1 MPRISPETFRILEA
15 EASSL
20 QSLGKELEDGIML
33 VAERI
38 RDFREAVE
46 KFAKKVQ
53 AAKIGQ
59 RVQESTS
66 APGSETGAGVRVPGS
81 SEREAPTAG
90 VRATSP
96 PAEMPG
102 ADTPER
108 EA

>member
-59 RVQESTS
+59 RVLPR
-66 APGSETGAGVRVPGS
+66 PGHPDPPLREVGRRADPG
-81 SEREAPTAG
+81 
-90 VRATSP
+90 
-96 PAEMPG
+96 PAEVRISRG
-102 ADTPER
+102 RRDGR
-108 EA
+108 QRDSLLG